1 MDEPF
6 YMVLYFFKS
15 HVNSLTGINLVL
27 LLILP
32 WFKFQDSYMLDLF
45 FNRYLLILCRTHVY
59 KKNVSVIFKYI
70 ISYLIMSVKLN
81 GKFSKNINAIV
92 FYDISRSMFL
102 HFFFSGWCQEI
113 VMMVSFVFF
122 IFSIS
127 PTFQQNCSFLFMSYN
142 YFHFSLSSI

>member
-1 MDEPF
+1 M
-6 YMVLYFFKS
+6 
-15 HVNSLTGINLVL
+15 L

-102 HFFFSGWCQEI
+102 HFFLAGDAKKLLWWWALYSSFSAFHQRFSKI
-113 VMMVSFVFF
+113 ALFF
-122 IFSIS
+122 SCPTIISIFLWV
-127 PTFQQNCSFLFMSYN
+127 PYKYMEP
-142 YFHFSLSSI
+142 FHFC